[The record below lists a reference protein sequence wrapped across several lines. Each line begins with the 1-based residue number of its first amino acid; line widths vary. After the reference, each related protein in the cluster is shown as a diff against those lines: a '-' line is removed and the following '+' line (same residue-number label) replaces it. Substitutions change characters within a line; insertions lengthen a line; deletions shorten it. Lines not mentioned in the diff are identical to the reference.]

1 MKAKKIP
8 VRTCVITKER
18 FPKAELIR
26 IVKDNTG
33 KVSVDP
39 TGKANGHGAYL
50 KLSLAV
56 IKKARLGKQLDRH
69 LETSVPDSIY
79 DELEELLK

>member
-8 VRTCVITKER
+8 VRTCVITRER

-33 KVSVDP
+33 NVSVDP

-50 KLSLAV
+50 KLSSAV
-56 IKKARLGKQLDRH
+56 IKKARLSKQLDRH
-69 LETSVPDSIY
+69 LETIVPDSIY